1 MSGCAGLK
9 VPIIGSITGLVSYLD
24 EAWLLWDQRRQC
36 LHDKIADTVVEQKP
50 PRR

>member
-1 MSGCAGLK
+1 M